1 MAPSDE
7 DFQRVDRMLGELMVK
22 HLEMAQL
29 CGDYRE
35 IIENVRER
43 PWDTDNR
50 RLAGALPGARYHVSS
65 TFAREH
71 ALRIEA
77 ELGRMFG
84 DAPAEAPPT

>member
-1 MAPSDE
+1 MTGSEE

-35 IIENVRER
+35 IIDGVRER
-43 PWDTDNR
+43 PWDTDARN
-50 RLAGALPGARYHVSS
+50 LARNLPGARYHVSA

-71 ALRIEA
+71 AQRIES
-77 ELGRMFG
+77 ELRVLFEGRSSES
-84 DAPAEAPPT
+84 A